1 MNRLALFTLIL
12 SVTFIFCKN
21 SKKEQ
26 TQSSIIVADKI
37 ETAKTLDFSQ
47 LDYEIQEK
55 MIDSAWQSI
64 MAQVPSMNVKTLNKP
79 FYKHMVG
86 SFNGHK
92 AVLNLSFGHFTY
104 DGEWAT
110 EGALYDYV
118 DNVTYKEFS
127 TGFDTLNYLVL
138 HIDDKINNSY
148 EIRGALIENT
158 FKGIALNSNTLQHFP
173 VEFVTQNTEGVVD
186 LDIYECF
193 NKELYTGIKPSEDDR
208 DFYTIYSHYNPLAKP
223 TNKSDIAQFLNDNL
237 RIEEDC
243 AEKCAIV
250 KKEGDAFM
258 NKIFKEETNSRNSE
272 YSIIE
277 NNLAVWNDD
286 NLLVIS
292 KFDWGN
298 TDLLSYGGAGL
309 WFDTYDYINKKKLTS
324 SDAFLGDYNQNK
336 NLDKAILSFLGFEEG
351 KSLDFSDGFTSK
363 GFYVIGSGNHGW
375 RVTPFFI
382 PYHIVEPFLKE
393 DFKKQYWKK

>member
-1 MNRLALFTLIL
+1 MYRLALFTLIL
-12 SVTFIFCKN
+12 SISFIFCKN

-26 TQSSIIVADKI
+26 AQSATIVEEKAQV
-37 ETAKTLDFSQ
+37 TNTLDIST

-64 MAQVPSMNVKTLNKP
+64 AAQVPKMNIKSLNKP

-86 SFNGHK
+86 TFNGHK

-110 EGALYDYV
+110 DGSMYDYV
-118 DNVTYKEFS
+118 ENIAYTEFS
-127 TGFDTLNYLVL
+127 RDFDTLDYLPL
-138 HIDDKINNSY
+138 YFDDKTKHSY
-148 EIRGALIENT
+148 QIRGALSNNT
-158 FKGIALNSNTLQHFP
+158 FKGIALNTNTLQYFH
-173 VEFVTQNTEGVVD
+173 VEFEAKNTEGGVD
-186 LDIYECF
+186 LDIEECF
-193 NKELYTGIKPSEDDR
+193 KKSAYTGVKPSEDDR
-208 DFYTIYSHYNPLAKP
+208 DFYTIYMHYNPLAKA
-223 TNKSDIAQFLNDNL
+223 TNKPDIAQFLNDSL
-237 RIEEDC
+237 RMQEDC
-243 AEKCAIV
+243 ETKCATV
-250 KKEGDAFM
+250 KKEGDTFM
-258 NKIFKEETNSRNSE
+258 NKIFKDETNSRTSE

-277 NNLAVWNDD
+277 NNLVVWNDD

-309 WFDTYDYINKKKLTS
+309 WFETYDYLNKKKLKPQ
-324 SDAFLGDYNQNK
+324 DAFIGDYEQNK
-336 NLDKAILSFLGFEEG
+336 TLDQAILTFLGLEEG

-375 RVTPFFI
+375 RVTPNFI
-382 PYHIVEPFLKE
+382 PYHIVNKFLKD